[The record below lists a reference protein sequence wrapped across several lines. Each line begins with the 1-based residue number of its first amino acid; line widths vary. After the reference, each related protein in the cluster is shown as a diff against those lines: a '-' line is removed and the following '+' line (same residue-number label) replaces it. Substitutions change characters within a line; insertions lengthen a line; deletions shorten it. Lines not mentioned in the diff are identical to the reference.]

1 MESGAGRCGAT
12 WSQKALPTHADRTM
26 AALNR
31 TDLENLQRREI
42 HLSILSAVFVF
53 ILAGGVAVLMYPLV
67 FVHPVEASKW
77 TLRIAFVGFC
87 VLSLLFV
94 FYLLDR
100 QRMVRRLKQQL
111 LEELERNLELR
122 HQANVDLLKTMPDV
136 NHFWDRLTMEFRRA
150 LTMERTLSL
159 VLINSKSAGNS
170 PNQDEATEAWG
181 DAAKA
186 ISRKLRPTDSVYRL
200 AADLLALVL
209 PETETKDANR
219 IAVRLAEELRDVGTK
234 RKISS
239 SLCSRRKRSGQS
251 PAPRVDSAQMWLESL
266 CQDGWV
272 FPVECR

>member
-1 MESGAGRCGAT
+1 
-12 WSQKALPTHADRTM
+12 M

-111 LEELERNLELR
+111 LFEALLGGWIRRKFRPENLQSDDAPQLF
-122 HQANVDLLKTMPDV
+122 VIG
-136 NHFWDRLTMEFRRA
+136 
-150 LTMERTLSL
+150 L
-159 VLINSKSAGNS
+159 VH
-170 PNQDEATEAWG
+170 
-181 DAAKA
+181 
-186 ISRKLRPTDSVYRL
+186 L
-200 AADLLALVL
+200 AHAS
-209 PETETKDANR
+209 
-219 IAVRLAEELRDVGTK
+219 LAEEFFHAIASPEFHTGCK
-234 RKISS
+234 
-239 SLCSRRKRSGQS
+239 SLPGPPGNHSCG
-251 PAPRVDSAQMWLESL
+251 
-266 CQDGWV
+266 
-272 FPVECR
+272 

>member
-12 WSQKALPTHADRTM
+12 WSQKALSTHADRTM

-159 VLINSKSAGNS
+159 VLINSKSSGNS

-234 RKISS
+234 RGLAFEIKVYNYPQHVRSAHELEDIVK
-239 SLCSRRKRSGQS
+239 SLLPEKEEWAI
-251 PAPRVDSAQMWLESL
+251 PSAT
-266 CQDGWV
+266 G
-272 FPVECR
+272 